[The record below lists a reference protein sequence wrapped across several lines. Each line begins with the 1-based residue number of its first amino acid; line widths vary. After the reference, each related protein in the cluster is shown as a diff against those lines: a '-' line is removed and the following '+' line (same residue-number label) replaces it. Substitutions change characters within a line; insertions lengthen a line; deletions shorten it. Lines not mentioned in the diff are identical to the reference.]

1 MTFVSALLPE
11 HMLAASMESVH
22 STMTVSNIPGPQQ
35 MAYINGFRISNM
47 TFWLPHRGTTGI
59 GISVLSYGCKLQLGL
74 IVDRAVI
81 SNQADAQQILDYAVD
96 EIRRMS
102 TVKRFGNKRHSVF

>member
-1 MTFVSALLPE
+1 
-11 HMLAASMESVH
+11 MLAASMESVH
-22 STMTVSNIPGPQQ
+22 STIAVSNIPGPQQ

-74 IVDRAVI
+74 IVDRTVI
-81 SNQADAQQILDYAVD
+81 ANQSDAQQILDYTID

-102 TVKRFGNKRHSVF
+102 AVKRFGNKRHSMF